1 MKKFL
6 KSKKRSLKEA
16 GKVLEYTTTVER
28 ALQACEVIHAISH
41 GTSTETNQ
49 LRRNNLINQTG
60 LIEKEF
66 YTLTD
71 GSLSWKVS
79 VLISTN
85 DTDSTESGG
94 ADGMSRYRKDELI
107 IAISDVTYTSTPAS
121 SLESYTNSDAAPAST
136 LSLLRLMS
144 PGHVDYLPLRSAGL
158 VAEDVTVHKSIL
170 RMSIKTLQKLSTR
183 LLAKVPVLV
192 PVSAES
198 DPVSSSSVLAKSAS
212 KSSDSSSTKAKVYR
226 RVVNDHPPAKSNI
239 TTPSSPLVANITA
252 TVDVNT
258 TRVEYVPEYTS
269 VRVLGYS
276 LGASV
281 GAYVSMLLDG
291 TLNITLPDYI
301 FEPATDTVPAEEQAG
316 ERSTNYDDEE
326 IAKGSK
332 KGKRKGK
339 KSKDK
344 KLSKAKKQPVVDTDD
359 SPSSLPDKD
368 AVQRDFDLDQLL
380 GLYSQRVQC
389 ICISPAAC
397 ISRTVVPQYITSV
410 ICGDDIVPRASP
422 EAVEKLQK
430 RLNEVW
436 HTLH

>member
-1 MKKFL
+1 ML
-6 KSKKRSLKEA
+6 
-16 GKVLEYTTTVER
+16 VP
-28 ALQACEVIHAISH
+28 
-41 GTSTETNQ
+41 
-49 LRRNNLINQTG
+49 
-60 LIEKEF
+60 
-66 YTLTD
+66 
-71 GSLSWKVS
+71 
-79 VLISTN
+79 TN

-94 ADGMSRYRKDELI
+94 VDGMSRYQKDELI
-107 IAISDVTYTSTPAS
+107 IAISDITYTSTPAS
-121 SLESYTNSDAAPAST
+121 ALESYTDSDAASTST

-198 DPVSSSSVLAKSAS
+198 APDSSSSVPTMAAS
-212 KSSDSSSTKAKVYR
+212 KSTTAGSTKAKVYR

-239 TTPSSPLVANITA
+239 TTTPPPLIADVTA
-252 TVDVNT
+252 VDVNT

-291 TLNITLPDYI
+291 TLNITLPEHV
-301 FEPATDTVPAEEQAG
+301 FETATETAPAEEDQAS
-316 ERSTNYDDEE
+316 ERSTDYDDEE

-332 KGKRKGK
+332 KSKRKSK
-339 KSKDK
+339 KSKGK
-344 KLSKAKKQPVVDTDD
+344 ILSKVKRQPIVDTDD
-359 SPSSLPDKD
+359 SPASLPDED
-368 AVQRDFDLDQLL
+368 AVQRNFDLDQLL

-397 ISRTVVPQYITSV
+397 ISRTVVPQYIASV

-430 RLNEVW
+430 RLSEV
-436 HTLH
+436 